1 MSKTIDQRVVEMRFD
16 NKQFESNVKTS
27 LSTLDRLKQSLRLD
41 GAAKGFE
48 EIDSAAR
55 KLDMSGLGSAVES
68 VKSRFSALEVMAVT
82 ALANITNSVINTG
95 KQMLES
101 LTIEPIKQGF
111 DEYEQ
116 KMGSI
121 QTIMMSTGASLEE
134 VNGYLNEL
142 NTYADRTIY
151 SFADMTSNIGKFTN
165 AGVSLK
171 DAVMA
176 IQGVSNEAAVSGA
189 NAQEASRA
197 MYNFAQALSAGYVK
211 LIDWK
216 SIENANMAT
225 VEFKTHLLESAVAC
239 GTVKK
244 TADGMYQVLT
254 SNGAGKK
261 LNETIDATHNFNDSL
276 AYQWMTTEALVS
288 TLRDYADET
297 TEIGKKAFAAAQ
309 DVKTFTQLMETLQE
323 AVGSGWAMT
332 WEILFGD
339 FEEAKKLW
347 TSLSNVIGGF
357 IDAQSSARND
367 MLQGWKDLGGRTE
380 LIEAATNAFYGLK
393 SVITPIAEAFREIF
407 PAMTGEQLYDFTV
420 KLKEL
425 TEKFKMSE
433 ETSENL
439 KNTFKGL
446 FAVLDIVKQALSA
459 VLQLVGPLLG
469 ITGKVN
475 GGILS
480 VTGSLGKWLAG
491 VDEAIKR
498 NNLFKKAVQSIID
511 IVRKVCVHLQEF
523 WKMVQQKLNL
533 PGFNAIKAK
542 IQELYEKVPSLG
554 EIFGKIQPYVSK
566 AMAAFRDLKPVEAF
580 GKLLDHIRNG
590 MDKAGE
596 AASSMKEKIGS
607 AMGSLGETIRNSKV
621 VQFLETLWEAVKR
634 VAQAVGTVLADAFG
648 NLTEKLKR
656 VEVSDIINLL
666 KGLSIGGIALGIK
679 KFVDLLKQPFDDV
692 GSIKDSVVGIL
703 DSVKGCF
710 EAWQTSIKADV
721 LMKIA
726 KAIAILTASIL
737 VLAMIDSEKLDASL
751 GAMILLFGELMGSM
765 AIFTKVVK
773 KSGDI
778 QKSSVLMIAMSVSLL
793 ILAGAL
799 KKISSLNMEEL
810 GIGLVGI
817 GALLLMMTESM
828 KALSKQSASV
838 AKGATT
844 VIQFVVVIKMLATVC
859 KQLSAMNWEELAVG
873 LTGVGVLLTELS
885 LFLNGTDFQKFGK
898 NGLSAGVGLV
908 FFGVAIRI
916 FTASVRS
923 LSEME
928 PEKLALGLS
937 GLAGMLLMVSVSLK
951 QMPKNLPAIGIGLTI
966 VSAALAILAGVL
978 RIMGGME
985 IDEVA
990 TGLTVL
996 GGSLAILVMG
1006 LNAMQG
1012 TLAGSAAMLVA
1023 AVALAMITPLLL
1035 ILGQMSWEAIAKG
1048 LTAIAGTFLVFGVA
1062 GLVLG
1067 PIVPVILSLAA
1078 AIALMTV
1085 SLLAVGASLLLA
1097 GSGIAALATGLTA
1110 LAAIGAA
1117 GAAAIVGALSLVVLA
1132 LAQLL
1137 PQIAIKLAEGIVDFM
1152 KVLGQSAAPIGAAL
1166 KELIFE
1172 LLDVLIECIPPIV
1185 DGALLLVDEILKAI
1199 VRYTPSVVDSIFQFL
1214 VAVLEGIAANLP
1226 SLIQAGIDVI
1236 MAFFTGVVEAFKSI
1250 DTDILMEGIIG
1261 VGILSAVMAALTAVA
1276 LLVPGAMIGVLGM
1289 GAVIAE
1295 LALVLAAVGAIS
1307 LLPGLHWLI
1316 GKGGDLLQAVGT
1328 AIGKFAGGIAGGF
1341 ASGVSA
1347 SFIDIA
1353 DDLSEFMARVQPFLE
1368 GAAVALAMITPLL
1381 LILGQMSWEAIAKGL
1396 TAIAGTFLVFGVA
1409 GLVLGPIVPVILSL
1423 AAAIALMTVSLL
1435 AVGASLLLAGSGIA
1449 ALATGLTA
1457 LAAIGAAGAAAIVGA
1472 LSLVVLALAQLLPQI
1487 AIKLAEGIVDFM
1499 KVLGQSAAPIGA
1511 ALKELIFEL
1520 LDVLIECIP
1529 PIVDGALLLVDEI
1542 LKAIVRYTPS
1552 VVDSIFQ
1559 FLVAVLE
1566 GIAANL
1572 PSLIQAGIDV
1582 IMAFFTGVVEAF
1594 KSIDTDILMEGI
1606 IGVGI
1611 LSAVMAA
1618 LTAVA
1623 LLVPGAMIGV
1633 LGMGAVIAEL
1643 ALVLAAVGAISLLP
1657 GLHWLIGKGGDLL
1670 QAVGTAIGKFA
1681 GGIAGGFA
1689 SGVSASFIDIADDLS
1704 EFMARVQPFLEG
1716 AAAIDPAM
1724 LDGIK
1729 ALTEA
1734 ILLLTAAN
1742 LVDSLTSWF
1751 TGGASLADFAD
1762 QLVPFGQAMKAFS
1775 DEVTGIDGE
1784 AITKASDAGKTLAEM
1799 ADMLPKSGGLVGWFS
1814 GETDMEKF
1822 GERLIV
1828 FGHSMREYSYAVA
1841 GLRVEAIQSS
1851 AAAGE
1856 ALTELAGTLPNTG
1869 GLVSWFTGEQDLAVF
1884 GQRLVPFGHS
1894 MREYSAAVAGLNG
1907 NVVTNSANAA
1917 KALVELAS
1925 NLPSSGGI
1933 ISWFTGESD
1942 MEAFGR
1948 QLVSFGEALFAYYNK
1963 VSWIDTVKLKD
1974 TTEEFRGL
1982 MRLFD
1987 EIGDLRTNGVSQ
1999 FSRSLT
2005 ALAETGIENFI
2016 GAFADA
2022 ENKIEAAGQS
2032 MVQFFKTG
2040 ADSRKEEMK
2049 QSFVTLAGEALSS
2062 LRSKLTEFTASGEA
2076 FIANLILGARGKLLS
2091 LKEAFGSLTD
2101 ACVRLIREKRP
2112 SFYSAGEYLVRGFAQ
2127 GIDETRWEAEAKAK
2141 GMAKAA
2147 AQAAAEE
2154 LQIHSPSKVGYRIGG
2169 FFGLGFIKS
2178 LADYSE
2184 RSYDAGASVA
2194 ASAKN
2199 GLRETIARIGEFI
2212 DSGMD
2217 TQPTIR
2223 PVLDLSSVQR
2233 SSGQLS
2239 ALLSGNRAMAINA
2252 AVEEE
2257 RTRNIQNG
2265 ESKAASSNSYSF
2277 VQNNYSP
2284 KPLSRIEIYRQT
2296 KNQFSALKGLVEV

>member
-16 NKQFESNVKTS
+16 NKQFENNVKTS
-27 LSTLDRLKQSLRLD
+27 LSTLDKLKQSLRLD

-111 DEYEQ
+111 EEYEL

-225 VEFKTHLLESAVAC
+225 VEFKTQLLESAVAC

-309 DVKTFTQLMETLQE
+309 DVKTFKQLMETLQE

-367 MLQGWKDLGGRTE
+367 MLQAWKDLGGRTD
-380 LIEAATNAFYGLK
+380 LIEAAANAFKGLQ
-393 SVITPIAEAFREIF
+393 SVITPVAEAFREIF
-407 PAMTGEQLYDFTV
+407 PALTGEQLYNFTV

-425 TEKFKMSE
+425 TEKFKISE

-469 ITGKVN
+469 IAGKAN
-475 GGILS
+475 GGILA
-480 VTGSLGKWLAG
+480 VTGSIGKWLTG

-498 NNLFKKAVQSIID
+498 NDLFKRAVQGVID
-511 IVRKVCVHLQEF
+511 VVKKVCGHLQEF
-523 WKMVQQKLNL
+523 WKMVRQKLNL
-533 PGFNAIKAK
+533 PGFDAVKAK
-542 IQELYEKVPSLG
+542 IQELYEKAPSLG
-554 EIFGKIQPYVSK
+554 EIFGKIQPYVSR
-566 AMAAFRDLKPVEAF
+566 AMAAFRDLSPMETF

-607 AMGSLGETIRNSKV
+607 AMGSLGETIKNSKV
-621 VQFLETLWEAVKR
+621 VQFLGTLWEAVKR

-666 KGLSIGGIALGIK
+666 KGLSIGGIALGIR
-679 KFVDLLKQPFDDV
+679 KFVNLLKKGFDDA
-692 GSIKDSVVGIL
+692 GDIKESVVGIL

-773 KSGDI
+773 KSSDI
-778 QKSSVLMIAMSVSLL
+778 QKSSTLMIAMSVSLL

-810 GIGLVGI
+810 GIGLVGV

-828 KALSKQSASV
+828 KA
-838 AKGATT
+838 
-844 VIQFVVVIKMLATVC
+844 
-859 KQLSAMNWEELAVG
+859 
-873 LTGVGVLLTELS
+873 LTELS

-923 LSEME
+923 LSKME
-928 PEKLALGLS
+928 PEKLALGLA
-937 GLAGMLLMVSVSLK
+937 GMAGMLLMVSVSLK

-985 IDEVA
+985 IDQVA
-990 TGLTVL
+990 TGLAVL
-996 GGSLAILVMG
+996 GGSLAILVIG

-1214 VAVLEGIAANLP
+1214 VAVLEGVAANLP

-1250 DTDILMEGIIG
+1250 DTDILMEGI
-1261 VGILSAVMAALTAVA
+1261 V
-1276 LLVPGAMIGVLGM
+1276 
-1289 GAVIAE
+1289 
-1295 LALVLAAVGAIS
+1295 
-1307 LLPGLHWLI
+1307 
-1316 GKGGDLLQAVGT
+1316 
-1328 AIGKFAGGIAGGF
+1328 
-1341 ASGVSA
+1341 
-1347 SFIDIA
+1347 
-1353 DDLSEFMARVQPFLE
+1353 
-1368 GAAVALAMITPLL
+1368 
-1381 LILGQMSWEAIAKGL
+1381 
-1396 TAIAGTFLVFGVA
+1396 
-1409 GLVLGPIVPVILSL
+1409 
-1423 AAAIALMTVSLL
+1423 
-1435 AVGASLLLAGSGIA
+1435 
-1449 ALATGLTA
+1449 
-1457 LAAIGAAGAAAIVGA
+1457 
-1472 LSLVVLALAQLLPQI
+1472 
-1487 AIKLAEGIVDFM
+1487 
-1499 KVLGQSAAPIGA
+1499 
-1511 ALKELIFEL
+1511 
-1520 LDVLIECIP
+1520 
-1529 PIVDGALLLVDEI
+1529 
-1542 LKAIVRYTPS
+1542 
-1552 VVDSIFQ
+1552 
-1559 FLVAVLE
+1559 
-1566 GIAANL
+1566 
-1572 PSLIQAGIDV
+1572 
-1582 IMAFFTGVVEAF
+1582 
-1594 KSIDTDILMEGI
+1594 
-1606 IGVGI
+1606 GVGI

-1742 LVDSLTSWF
+1742 LIDSLASWF
-1751 TGGASLADFAD
+1751 TGGVSLADFAD

-1828 FGHSMREYSYAVA
+1828 FGRSMREYSYAVA

-1856 ALTELAGTLPNTG
+1856 ALAELAGTLPNTG

-1999 FSRSLT
+1999 FGRSLT
-2005 ALAETGIENFI
+2005 ALAETGIENFV

-2022 ENKIEAAGQS
+2022 ESKIEAAGQS

-2040 ADSRKEEMK
+2040 ADSKKEEMK

-2076 FIANLILGARGKLLS
+2076 FIANLILGAKGKLLS
-2091 LKEAFGSLTD
+2091 LKEAFGALTD

-2112 SFYSAGEYLVRGFAQ
+2112 SFYSAGEYLVKGFAQ

-2169 FFGLGFIKS
+2169 FFGLGFVKS

-2199 GLRETIARIGEFI
+2199 GLREAIARIGEFI

-2265 ESKAASSNSYSF
+2265 ESKAAPSNSYSF

>member
-533 PGFNAIKAK
+533 PGFDAIKAK

-566 AMAAFRDLKPVEAF
+566 AMAAFRDLKPMEAF

-778 QKSSVLMIAMSVSLL
+778 QESSVLMIAMSVSLL

-873 LTGVGVLLTELS
+873 LT
-885 LFLNGTDFQKFGK
+885 
-898 NGLSAGVGLV
+898 
-908 FFGVAIRI
+908 
-916 FTASVRS
+916 
-923 LSEME
+923 
-928 PEKLALGLS
+928 
-937 GLAGMLLMVSVSLK
+937 
-951 QMPKNLPAIGIGLTI
+951 
-966 VSAALAILAGVL
+966 
-978 RIMGGME
+978 
-985 IDEVA
+985 
-990 TGLTVL
+990 VL
-996 GGSLAILVMG
+996 GGSLAILVIG

-1012 TLAGSAAMLVA
+1012 TLAGSEAMLVA

-1295 LALVLAAVGAIS
+1295 LALVLAAV
-1307 LLPGLHWLI
+1307 
-1316 GKGGDLLQAVGT
+1316 D
-1328 AIGKFAGGIAGGF
+1328 
-1341 ASGVSA
+1341 
-1347 SFIDIA
+1347 
-1353 DDLSEFMARVQPFLE
+1353 
-1368 GAAVALAMITPLL
+1368 
-1381 LILGQMSWEAIAKGL
+1381 
-1396 TAIAGTFLVFGVA
+1396 
-1409 GLVLGPIVPVILSL
+1409 
-1423 AAAIALMTVSLL
+1423 
-1435 AVGASLLLAGSGIA
+1435 
-1449 ALATGLTA
+1449 
-1457 LAAIGAAGAAAIVGA
+1457 
-1472 LSLVVLALAQLLPQI
+1472 
-1487 AIKLAEGIVDFM
+1487 
-1499 KVLGQSAAPIGA
+1499 
-1511 ALKELIFEL
+1511 
-1520 LDVLIECIP
+1520 
-1529 PIVDGALLLVDEI
+1529 
-1542 LKAIVRYTPS
+1542 
-1552 VVDSIFQ
+1552 
-1559 FLVAVLE
+1559 
-1566 GIAANL
+1566 
-1572 PSLIQAGIDV
+1572 
-1582 IMAFFTGVVEAF
+1582 
-1594 KSIDTDILMEGI
+1594 
-1606 IGVGI
+1606 
-1611 LSAVMAA
+1611 
-1618 LTAVA
+1618 
-1623 LLVPGAMIGV
+1623 
-1633 LGMGAVIAEL
+1633 
-1643 ALVLAAVGAISLLP
+1643 AISLLP

-1828 FGHSMREYSYAVA
+1828 FGRSMREYSYAVA

-1999 FSRSLT
+1999 FSQSLT

-2022 ENKIEAAGQS
+2022 ESKIEAAGQS

-2239 ALLSGNRAMAINA
+2239 ALLSRNRAMAINA

>member
-111 DEYEQ
+111 DEYEL

-216 SIENANMAT
+216 SIEQANMAT

-347 TSLSNVIGGF
+347 TSLNNVIGGF
-357 IDAQSSARND
+357 INAQSSARNV
-367 MLQGWKDLGGRTE
+367 MLQGWKNLGGRTE

-533 PGFNAIKAK
+533 PGFDAIKAK

-566 AMAAFRDLKPVEAF
+566 AMAAFRDLKPMEAF

-928 PEKLALGLS
+928 PEKLALGLA

-996 GGSLAILVMG
+996 GGSLAILVIG

-1012 TLAGSAAMLVA
+1012 TLAGSAAMLV
-1023 AVALAMITPLLL
+1023 
-1035 ILGQMSWEAIAKG
+1035 
-1048 LTAIAGTFLVFGVA
+1048 
-1062 GLVLG
+1062 
-1067 PIVPVILSLAA
+1067 
-1078 AIALMTV
+1078 
-1085 SLLAVGASLLLA
+1085 
-1097 GSGIAALATGLTA
+1097 
-1110 LAAIGAA
+1110 
-1117 GAAAIVGALSLVVLA
+1117 
-1132 LAQLL
+1132 
-1137 PQIAIKLAEGIVDFM
+1137 
-1152 KVLGQSAAPIGAAL
+1152 
-1166 KELIFE
+1166 
-1172 LLDVLIECIPPIV
+1172 
-1185 DGALLLVDEILKAI
+1185 
-1199 VRYTPSVVDSIFQFL
+1199 
-1214 VAVLEGIAANLP
+1214 
-1226 SLIQAGIDVI
+1226 
-1236 MAFFTGVVEAFKSI
+1236 
-1250 DTDILMEGIIG
+1250 
-1261 VGILSAVMAALTAVA
+1261 
-1276 LLVPGAMIGVLGM
+1276 
-1289 GAVIAE
+1289 
-1295 LALVLAAVGAIS
+1295 
-1307 LLPGLHWLI
+1307 
-1316 GKGGDLLQAVGT
+1316 
-1328 AIGKFAGGIAGGF
+1328 
-1341 ASGVSA
+1341 
-1347 SFIDIA
+1347 
-1353 DDLSEFMARVQPFLE
+1353 
-1368 GAAVALAMITPLL
+1368 AAVALAMITPLL

-1828 FGHSMREYSYAVA
+1828 FGRSMREYSYAVA

-2022 ENKIEAAGQS
+2022 ESKIEAAGQS

-2112 SFYSAGEYLVRGFAQ
+2112 SFYSAGEYLVKGFAQ

-2223 PVLDLSSVQR
+2223 PVLDLSSVRR

>member
-27 LSTLDRLKQSLRLD
+27 LSTLDKLKQSLRLD

-48 EIDSAAR
+48 ELDRAASNVD
-55 KLDMSGLGSAVES
+55 LSGIGGAIETVRT
-68 VKSRFSALEVMAVT
+68 KFSAFEVMAVT
-82 ALANITNSVINTG
+82 ALANITNSAINTG
-95 KQMLES
+95 KQLVAS
-101 LTIEPIKQGF
+101 LTVDQITEGWSKFADKTKSVGTLISQGF
-111 DEYEQ
+111 DLNDVTEQ
-116 KMGSI
+116 LSRLNWFTDETSYNFTEMVSNISKFTATGKGLEESVTAMEGIANWAALSGQNAATASHAMYQLSQAMGAGVMRLEDYKSI
-121 QTIMMSTGASLEE
+121 QNASMDTDEFRQKCL
-134 VNGYLNEL
+134 
-142 NTYADRTIY
+142 D
-151 SFADMTSNIGKFTN
+151 
-165 AGVSLK
+165 AGVALGTLRKNADGTYHSLVAGTEDFSK
-171 DAVMA
+171 SQFATHLTEEAWLTSDVMMK
-176 IQGVSNEAAVSGA
+176 VFNDYSAAVD
-189 NAQEASRA
+189 QI
-197 MYNFAQALSAGYVK
+197 Y
-211 LIDWK
+211 
-216 SIENANMAT
+216 
-225 VEFKTHLLESAVAC
+225 
-239 GTVKK
+239 
-244 TADGMYQVLT
+244 
-254 SNGAGKK
+254 
-261 LNETIDATHNFNDSL
+261 
-276 AYQWMTTEALVS
+276 
-288 TLRDYADET
+288 DYADEKGIT
-297 TEIGKKAFAAAQ
+297 ASQAIEELGDSVDTFGLKAFKAAQ
-309 DVKTFTQLMETLQE
+309 EARTWEDAVDSVKDAVSTGWMNTFENIFGNYEEAKNLWTDLANAMYDVFASGAETRNELLS
-323 AVGSGWAMT
+323 AGLGSGWSKFLKEGISDAEGYKDAIIGVARSQGIAIDDIIESTGSFESALHEGWLTSDILAEALNNLTEKTAGLSEEELANAGYSQRQLESLKELNEAVKSGSVDLDEYTESITRLSGRENLLEAFWNT
-332 WEILFGD
+332 WNAVFGD
-339 FEEAKKLW
+339 GEEYLGI
-347 TSLSNVIGGF
+347 IGT
-357 IDAQSSARND
+357 I
-367 MLQGWKDLGGRTE
+367 K
-380 LIEAATNAFYGLK
+380 
-393 SVITPIAEAFREIF
+393 EAFRDIF
-407 PAMTGEQLYDFTV
+407 PATTVEQLYNFTV

-425 TEKFKMSE
+425 TEKFKISE

-469 ITGKVN
+469 ITGKAN
-475 GGILS
+475 GGILA
-480 VTGSLGKWLAG
+480 VTGSIGKWLTG

-498 NNLFKKAVQSIID
+498 NDLFKRAVQGVID
-511 IVRKVCVHLQEF
+511 VVKKVCGHLQEF
-523 WKMVQQKLNL
+523 WKMVRQKLNL
-533 PGFNAIKAK
+533 PGFDAVKAK
-542 IQELYEKVPSLG
+542 IQELYEKAPSLG
-554 EIFGKIQPYVSK
+554 EIFGKIQPYVSR
-566 AMAAFRDLKPVEAF
+566 AMAAFRDLSPMETF

-607 AMGSLGETIRNSKV
+607 AMGSLGETIKNSKV
-621 VQFLETLWEAVKR
+621 VQFLGTLWEAVKR

-692 GSIKDSVVGIL
+692 GSIKESVVGIL

-773 KSGDI
+773 KSSDI
-778 QKSSVLMIAMSVSLL
+778 QKSSTLMIAMSVSLL

-810 GIGLVGI
+810 GIGLVGV

-828 KALSKQSASV
+828 KALTKQSASV
-838 AKGATT
+838 AKGAAT
-844 VIQFVVVIKMLATVC
+844 VLQFVVVIRVLTTVC
-859 KQLSAMNWEELAVG
+859 KQLAAMNWGELTVG

-923 LSEME
+923 LSKME
-928 PEKLALGLS
+928 PEKLALGLA
-937 GLAGMLLMVSVSLK
+937 GMAGMLLMVSVSLK

-985 IDEVA
+985 IDQVA
-990 TGLTVL
+990 TGLAVL
-996 GGSLAILVMG
+996 GGSLAILVIG

-1214 VAVLEGIAANLP
+1214 VVVLEGVAANLP

-1250 DTDILMEGIIG
+1250 DTDILMEGI
-1261 VGILSAVMAALTAVA
+1261 V
-1276 LLVPGAMIGVLGM
+1276 
-1289 GAVIAE
+1289 
-1295 LALVLAAVGAIS
+1295 
-1307 LLPGLHWLI
+1307 
-1316 GKGGDLLQAVGT
+1316 
-1328 AIGKFAGGIAGGF
+1328 
-1341 ASGVSA
+1341 
-1347 SFIDIA
+1347 
-1353 DDLSEFMARVQPFLE
+1353 
-1368 GAAVALAMITPLL
+1368 
-1381 LILGQMSWEAIAKGL
+1381 
-1396 TAIAGTFLVFGVA
+1396 
-1409 GLVLGPIVPVILSL
+1409 
-1423 AAAIALMTVSLL
+1423 
-1435 AVGASLLLAGSGIA
+1435 
-1449 ALATGLTA
+1449 
-1457 LAAIGAAGAAAIVGA
+1457 
-1472 LSLVVLALAQLLPQI
+1472 
-1487 AIKLAEGIVDFM
+1487 
-1499 KVLGQSAAPIGA
+1499 
-1511 ALKELIFEL
+1511 
-1520 LDVLIECIP
+1520 
-1529 PIVDGALLLVDEI
+1529 
-1542 LKAIVRYTPS
+1542 
-1552 VVDSIFQ
+1552 
-1559 FLVAVLE
+1559 
-1566 GIAANL
+1566 
-1572 PSLIQAGIDV
+1572 
-1582 IMAFFTGVVEAF
+1582 
-1594 KSIDTDILMEGI
+1594 
-1606 IGVGI
+1606 GVGI

-1742 LVDSLTSWF
+1742 LIDSLASWF
-1751 TGGASLADFAD
+1751 TGGVSLADFAD

-1828 FGHSMREYSYAVA
+1828 FGRSMREYSYAVA

-1856 ALTELAGTLPNTG
+1856 ALAELAGTLPNTG

-2005 ALAETGIENFI
+2005 ALAETGIENFV

-2022 ENKIEAAGQS
+2022 ESKIEAAGQS

-2040 ADSRKEEMK
+2040 ADSKKEEMK

-2076 FIANLILGARGKLLS
+2076 FIANLILGAKGKLLS
-2091 LKEAFGSLTD
+2091 LKEAFGALTD

-2112 SFYSAGEYLVRGFAQ
+2112 SFYSAGEYLVKGFAQ

-2223 PVLDLSSVQR
+2223 PVLDLSSVRR

-2239 ALLSGNRAMAINA
+2239 ALLSGNRARAINA

>member
-16 NKQFESNVKTS
+16 NKQFENNVKTS
-27 LSTLDRLKQSLRLD
+27 LSTLDKLKQSLRLD

-48 EIDSAAR
+48 EVDSAAR

-111 DEYEQ
+111 DEYEL

-225 VEFKTHLLESAVAC
+225 VEFKTQLLESAVAC

-309 DVKTFTQLMETLQE
+309 DVKTFTQLMDTLQE

-367 MLQGWKDLGGRTE
+367 MLQTWKDLGGRTD
-380 LIEAATNAFYGLK
+380 LIEAAANAFKGLQ
-393 SVITPIAEAFREIF
+393 SVITPVAEAFREIF
-407 PAMTGEQLYDFTV
+407 PALTGEQLYNFTV

-469 ITGKVN
+469 IAGKAN
-475 GGILS
+475 GGILA
-480 VTGSLGKWLAG
+480 VTGSIGKWLTG

-498 NNLFKKAVQSIID
+498 NDLFKRAVQGVID
-511 IVRKVCVHLQEF
+511 VVKKVCGHLQAF
-523 WKMVQQKLNL
+523 WKMVRQKLNL
-533 PGFNAIKAK
+533 PGFDAVKAK
-542 IQELYEKVPSLG
+542 IQELYEKAPSLG
-554 EIFGKIQPYVSK
+554 EIFGKIQPYVSR
-566 AMAAFRDLKPVEAF
+566 AMAAFRDLSPMETF

-607 AMGSLGETIRNSKV
+607 AMGSLGETIKNSKV
-621 VQFLETLWEAVKR
+621 VQFLGTLWEAVKR

-692 GSIKDSVVGIL
+692 GSIKESVVGIL

-737 VLAMIDSEKLDASL
+737 VLSMIDSEKLDASL

-773 KSGDI
+773 KSSDI
-778 QKSSVLMIAMSVSLL
+778 QKSSTLMIAMSVSLL

-810 GIGLVGI
+810 GIGLVGV

-828 KALSKQSASV
+828 KALTKQSASV
-838 AKGATT
+838 AKGAAT
-844 VIQFVVVIKMLATVC
+844 VLQFVVVIRVLTTVC
-859 KQLSAMNWEELAVG
+859 KQLAAMNWGELTVG

-928 PEKLALGLS
+928 PEKLALGLA
-937 GLAGMLLMVSVSLK
+937 GMAGMLLMVSVSLK

-985 IDEVA
+985 IDQVA
-990 TGLTVL
+990 TGLAVL
-996 GGSLAILVMG
+996 GGSLAILVIG

-1214 VAVLEGIAANLP
+1214 VAVLEGVAANLP

-1250 DTDILMEGIIG
+1250 DTDILMEGI
-1261 VGILSAVMAALTAVA
+1261 V
-1276 LLVPGAMIGVLGM
+1276 
-1289 GAVIAE
+1289 
-1295 LALVLAAVGAIS
+1295 
-1307 LLPGLHWLI
+1307 
-1316 GKGGDLLQAVGT
+1316 
-1328 AIGKFAGGIAGGF
+1328 
-1341 ASGVSA
+1341 
-1347 SFIDIA
+1347 
-1353 DDLSEFMARVQPFLE
+1353 
-1368 GAAVALAMITPLL
+1368 
-1381 LILGQMSWEAIAKGL
+1381 
-1396 TAIAGTFLVFGVA
+1396 
-1409 GLVLGPIVPVILSL
+1409 
-1423 AAAIALMTVSLL
+1423 
-1435 AVGASLLLAGSGIA
+1435 
-1449 ALATGLTA
+1449 
-1457 LAAIGAAGAAAIVGA
+1457 
-1472 LSLVVLALAQLLPQI
+1472 
-1487 AIKLAEGIVDFM
+1487 
-1499 KVLGQSAAPIGA
+1499 
-1511 ALKELIFEL
+1511 
-1520 LDVLIECIP
+1520 
-1529 PIVDGALLLVDEI
+1529 
-1542 LKAIVRYTPS
+1542 
-1552 VVDSIFQ
+1552 
-1559 FLVAVLE
+1559 
-1566 GIAANL
+1566 
-1572 PSLIQAGIDV
+1572 
-1582 IMAFFTGVVEAF
+1582 
-1594 KSIDTDILMEGI
+1594 
-1606 IGVGI
+1606 GVGI

-1742 LVDSLTSWF
+1742 LIDSLASWF
-1751 TGGASLADFAD
+1751 TGGVSLADFAD

-1799 ADMLPKSGGLVGWFS
+1799 ADMLPKSGGLVGWFA

-1822 GERLIV
+1822 GQQLV
-1828 FGHSMREYSYAVA
+1828 LFGRSMREYSYAVA

-1856 ALTELAGTLPNTG
+1856 ALAELAGTLPNTG

-1884 GQRLVPFGHS
+1884 GQRLVPFGRS

-2005 ALAETGIENFI
+2005 VLAETGIENFV

-2022 ENKIEAAGQS
+2022 ESKIEAAGQS

-2040 ADSRKEEMK
+2040 ADSKKEEMK

-2076 FIANLILGARGKLLS
+2076 FIANLILGAKGKLLS
-2091 LKEAFGSLTD
+2091 LKEAFGALTD

-2112 SFYSAGEYLVRGFAQ
+2112 SFYSAGEYLVKGFAQ

-2265 ESKAASSNSYSF
+2265 ESKSASSNSYSF

>member
-216 SIENANMAT
+216 SIEQANMAT

-261 LNETIDATHNFNDSL
+261 LNETIDATHDFNDSL

-347 TSLSNVIGGF
+347 TSLNNVIGGF
-357 IDAQSSARND
+357 INAQSSARNV
-367 MLQGWKDLGGRTE
+367 MLQGWKNLGGRTE

-511 IVRKVCVHLQEF
+511 VVRKVCVHLQEF

-533 PGFNAIKAK
+533 PGFDAIKAK

-566 AMAAFRDLKPVEAF
+566 AMAAFRDLKPMEAF

-607 AMGSLGETIRNSKV
+607 AMGSFGETIRNSKV

-692 GSIKDSVVGIL
+692 GDIKDSVVGIL

-751 GAMILLFGELMGSM
+751 GAMIMLFGELMGSM

-773 KSGDI
+773 KSDDI

-828 KALSKQSASV
+828 KALSKQSDSV
-838 AKGATT
+838 TIGAAT
-844 VIQFVVVIKMLATVC
+844 VIQFVVVIKMLAAVC
-859 KQLSAMNWEELAVG
+859 KQLSAMNWGELAVG
-873 LTGVGVLLTELS
+873 LTGVG
-885 LFLNGTDFQKFGK
+885 
-898 NGLSAGVGLV
+898 
-908 FFGVAIRI
+908 
-916 FTASVRS
+916 
-923 LSEME
+923 
-928 PEKLALGLS
+928 
-937 GLAGMLLMVSVSLK
+937 
-951 QMPKNLPAIGIGLTI
+951 
-966 VSAALAILAGVL
+966 
-978 RIMGGME
+978 
-985 IDEVA
+985 
-990 TGLTVL
+990 
-996 GGSLAILVMG
+996 GSLAILVIG

-1012 TLAGSAAMLVA
+1012 TLAGSEAMLVA

-1078 AIALMTV
+1078 AIALMT
-1085 SLLAVGASLLLA
+1085 G
-1097 GSGIAALATGLTA
+1097 
-1110 LAAIGAA
+1110 
-1117 GAAAIVGALSLVVLA
+1117 
-1132 LAQLL
+1132 
-1137 PQIAIKLAEGIVDFM
+1137 
-1152 KVLGQSAAPIGAAL
+1152 
-1166 KELIFE
+1166 
-1172 LLDVLIECIPPIV
+1172 
-1185 DGALLLVDEILKAI
+1185 
-1199 VRYTPSVVDSIFQFL
+1199 
-1214 VAVLEGIAANLP
+1214 
-1226 SLIQAGIDVI
+1226 
-1236 MAFFTGVVEAFKSI
+1236 
-1250 DTDILMEGIIG
+1250 
-1261 VGILSAVMAALTAVA
+1261 
-1276 LLVPGAMIGVLGM
+1276 
-1289 GAVIAE
+1289 
-1295 LALVLAAVGAIS
+1295 
-1307 LLPGLHWLI
+1307 
-1316 GKGGDLLQAVGT
+1316 
-1328 AIGKFAGGIAGGF
+1328 
-1341 ASGVSA
+1341 
-1347 SFIDIA
+1347 
-1353 DDLSEFMARVQPFLE
+1353 
-1368 GAAVALAMITPLL
+1368 
-1381 LILGQMSWEAIAKGL
+1381 
-1396 TAIAGTFLVFGVA
+1396 
-1409 GLVLGPIVPVILSL
+1409 
-1423 AAAIALMTVSLL
+1423 SLL

-1751 TGGASLADFAD
+1751 TGGVSLADFAD

-1828 FGHSMREYSYAVA
+1828 FGRSMREYSYAVA

-1856 ALTELAGTLPNTG
+1856 ALAELAGTLPNTG

-2022 ENKIEAAGQS
+2022 ESKIEAAGQS

-2062 LRSKLTEFTASGEA
+2062 IRSKLTEFTASGEA

-2184 RSYDAGASVA
+2184 RSYDAGVSVA

-2233 SSGQLS
+2233 SSGRLS

>member
-68 VKSRFSALEVMAVT
+68 VKTRFSALEVMAVT

-533 PGFNAIKAK
+533 PGFDAIKAK

-566 AMAAFRDLKPVEAF
+566 AMAAFRDLKPMEAF

-607 AMGSLGETIRNSKV
+607 AMGSFGETIRNSKV

-692 GSIKDSVVGIL
+692 GDIKDSVVKIL

-751 GAMILLFGELMGSM
+751 GAMIMLFGELMGSM

-996 GGSLAILVMG
+996 GGSLAILVIG

-1236 MAFFTGVVEAFKSI
+1236 MAFFTGVA
-1250 DTDILMEGIIG
+1250 
-1261 VGILSAVMAALTAVA
+1261 
-1276 LLVPGAMIGVLGM
+1276 
-1289 GAVIAE
+1289 
-1295 LALVLAAVGAIS
+1295 
-1307 LLPGLHWLI
+1307 
-1316 GKGGDLLQAVGT
+1316 
-1328 AIGKFAGGIAGGF
+1328 
-1341 ASGVSA
+1341 
-1347 SFIDIA
+1347 
-1353 DDLSEFMARVQPFLE
+1353 
-1368 GAAVALAMITPLL
+1368 
-1381 LILGQMSWEAIAKGL
+1381 
-1396 TAIAGTFLVFGVA
+1396 
-1409 GLVLGPIVPVILSL
+1409 
-1423 AAAIALMTVSLL
+1423 
-1435 AVGASLLLAGSGIA
+1435 
-1449 ALATGLTA
+1449 
-1457 LAAIGAAGAAAIVGA
+1457 
-1472 LSLVVLALAQLLPQI
+1472 
-1487 AIKLAEGIVDFM
+1487 
-1499 KVLGQSAAPIGA
+1499 
-1511 ALKELIFEL
+1511 
-1520 LDVLIECIP
+1520 
-1529 PIVDGALLLVDEI
+1529 
-1542 LKAIVRYTPS
+1542 
-1552 VVDSIFQ
+1552 
-1559 FLVAVLE
+1559 
-1566 GIAANL
+1566 
-1572 PSLIQAGIDV
+1572 
-1582 IMAFFTGVVEAF
+1582 EAF

-1751 TGGASLADFAD
+1751 TGGVSLADFAD

-1828 FGHSMREYSYAVA
+1828 FGRSMREYSYAVA

-1856 ALTELAGTLPNTG
+1856 ALAELAGTLPNTG

-2022 ENKIEAAGQS
+2022 ESKIEAAGQS

-2112 SFYSAGEYLVRGFAQ
+2112 SFYSAGEYLVKGFAQ

-2233 SSGQLS
+2233 SSGRLS
-2239 ALLSGNRAMAINA
+2239 ALLSGNRAIAINA

>member
-101 LTIEPIKQGF
+101 LTIKPIKQGF
-111 DEYEQ
+111 DEYEL

-309 DVKTFTQLMETLQE
+309 DVKKFTQLMETLQE

-533 PGFNAIKAK
+533 PGFDAIKAK

-566 AMAAFRDLKPVEAF
+566 AMAAFRDLKPMEAF

-607 AMGSLGETIRNSKV
+607 AMGSLGETIGNSKV

-751 GAMILLFGELMGSM
+751 GAMIMLFGELMGSM

-928 PEKLALGLS
+928 PEKLALGLA

-996 GGSLAILVMG
+996 GGSLAILVIG

-1012 TLAGSAAMLVA
+1012 TLAGSAAMLV
-1023 AVALAMITPLLL
+1023 
-1035 ILGQMSWEAIAKG
+1035 
-1048 LTAIAGTFLVFGVA
+1048 
-1062 GLVLG
+1062 
-1067 PIVPVILSLAA
+1067 
-1078 AIALMTV
+1078 
-1085 SLLAVGASLLLA
+1085 
-1097 GSGIAALATGLTA
+1097 
-1110 LAAIGAA
+1110 
-1117 GAAAIVGALSLVVLA
+1117 
-1132 LAQLL
+1132 
-1137 PQIAIKLAEGIVDFM
+1137 
-1152 KVLGQSAAPIGAAL
+1152 
-1166 KELIFE
+1166 
-1172 LLDVLIECIPPIV
+1172 
-1185 DGALLLVDEILKAI
+1185 
-1199 VRYTPSVVDSIFQFL
+1199 
-1214 VAVLEGIAANLP
+1214 
-1226 SLIQAGIDVI
+1226 
-1236 MAFFTGVVEAFKSI
+1236 
-1250 DTDILMEGIIG
+1250 
-1261 VGILSAVMAALTAVA
+1261 
-1276 LLVPGAMIGVLGM
+1276 
-1289 GAVIAE
+1289 
-1295 LALVLAAVGAIS
+1295 
-1307 LLPGLHWLI
+1307 
-1316 GKGGDLLQAVGT
+1316 
-1328 AIGKFAGGIAGGF
+1328 
-1341 ASGVSA
+1341 
-1347 SFIDIA
+1347 
-1353 DDLSEFMARVQPFLE
+1353 
-1368 GAAVALAMITPLL
+1368 AAVALAMITPLL

-1828 FGHSMREYSYAVA
+1828 FGRSMREYSYAVA